1 MPGTFAKVKTVV
13 LIVTAPVWLPLW
25 CLSMPFI
32 VWLYFLYIVTTNLFQ
47 TLSTGCQL
55 SVRVAC
61 FVYLKRRSPA
71 HASIYAISS
80 IG

>member
-32 VWLYFLYIVTTNLFQ
+32 VWLYFLYIVT
-47 TLSTGCQL
+47 
-55 SVRVAC
+55 
-61 FVYLKRRSPA
+61 RRIA
-71 HASIYAISS
+71 YALGFSNS
-80 IG
+80 YPYFYSRAPYGVGLALHYREGHGPRNV